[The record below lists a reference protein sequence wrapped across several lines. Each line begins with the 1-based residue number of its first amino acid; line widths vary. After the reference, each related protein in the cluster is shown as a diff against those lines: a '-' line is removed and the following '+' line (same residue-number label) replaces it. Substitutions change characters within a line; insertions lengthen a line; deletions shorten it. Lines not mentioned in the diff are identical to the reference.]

1 MPATDS
7 PLGASPATSRHV
19 SRLRRGNHDAQAS
32 NAANDTANAS
42 TPSLVSRASSTTGD
56 ESTDPAEM
64 RSSMDTAIGKVRDRS
79 RRNSDARR
87 GSDES
92 GRRLSALIERGS
104 RKLKRKD
111 KSNTNANSSTLSV
124 HSGEHSGESGELAF
138 SDGRSEASLVDEDG
152 NNSLFTDDGSDHDGY
167 VLEHFIACDS
177 LQNTPYIPP
186 CRQSL
191 CCLHV
196 SIGMLQASPT
206 LRAECELSASRLDCL
221 RYDLPA

>member
-19 SRLRRGNHDAQAS
+19 SRLRRGNHDARAN

-111 KSNTNANSSTLSV
+111 KSNTNINSNTLGV
-124 HSGEHSGESGELAF
+124 HSGESGELAF
-138 SDGRSEASLVDEDG
+138 SDGRSEGSLVDEDG

-177 LQNTPYIPP
+177 AEYTLHST

-196 SIGMLQASPT
+196 SIGMLHASPT